1 MSEAS
6 TASRAGIRIGGMTSR
21 PLVPEP
27 ETHAGSRHYRTRLV
41 TDLREIG
48 RAVWDDLL
56 ARQPGAT
63 PFLRFDFLHAL
74 HASGSASPE
83 TGWSPQYLTLWE
95 NTPGN
100 AREEVLAAAMP
111 LYVKGHSYG
120 EYVFDWAWANAYAQH
135 GLEYYPKWLSAVP
148 FTPVQGARLL
158 AGDAASR
165 AALLETAL
173 AMARQSGL
181 SSLHVLFPTPD
192 EAGLMRDAGMLLR
205 QGVQFHWCN
214 AGFSGFDDF
223 LAALEQKKRKNI
235 RAERRRVQDAGITFR
250 HVPGVSAT
258 EADWRF
264 FHRCYRTTYREHHS
278 SPYLNLDCFLQIGQA
293 MPENLLLV
301 VAMRDGHDVA
311 SALLVIDPRPEAS
324 VMYGRYWGAIE
335 HHPCLHFETAYY
347 QPLSYCIEHGI
358 RTFEGGAQGEHK
370 MARGFEP
377 VATQSAHWLAHP
389 AFADAVGRFLNHETA
404 GMEAY
409 LDELTDRSPFRRR
422 SG

>member
-1 MSEAS
+1 
-6 TASRAGIRIGGMTSR
+6 MTSR

-27 ETHAGSRHYRTRLV
+27 QARAGSRHELANYRTRLV
-41 TDLREIG
+41 TDLRDIG
-48 RAVWDDLL
+48 RDAWDALL
-56 ARQPGAT
+56 ALQPEAT

-74 HASGSASPE
+74 HESGSASAD
-83 TGWSPQYLTLWE
+83 TGWSPQYLTLWQDG
-95 NTPGN
+95 PDG
-100 AREEVLAAAMP
+100 EVLAAGVP

-158 AGDAASR
+158 ARDAAAR
-165 AALLETAL
+165 AALLDTML
-173 AMARQSGL
+173 AVARQSEL
-181 SSLHVLFPTPD
+181 SSLHVLFPTAD
-192 EAGLMRDAGMLLR
+192 EAEQLRAAGMLLR
-205 QGVQFHWCN
+205 HGVQFHWCN
-214 AGFSGFDDF
+214 PGFASFDDF

-235 RAERRRVQDAGITFR
+235 RAERRRVHDAGITFR
-250 HVPGVSAT
+250 HVPGAAAT
-258 EADWRF
+258 DADWRF

-278 SPYLNLDCFLQIGQA
+278 SPYLNLEFFRQIGGT

-301 VAMRDGHDVA
+301 IASRDGNDIA
-311 SALLVIDPRPEAS
+311 SALLVIDMRPEAS

-347 QPLSYCIEHGI
+347 QPLTYCIAHGI

-377 VATQSAHWLAHP
+377 VATLSAHWLAHP
-389 AFADAVGRFLNHETA
+389 AFADAVGRFLDRETA

-409 LDELTDRSPFRRR
+409 LDELTDRSPFKQRLE
-422 SG
+422 SD

>member
-1 MSEAS
+1 
-6 TASRAGIRIGGMTSR
+6 MTSR

-27 ETHAGSRHYRTRLV
+27 QARAGSRHELTNYRTRLV
-41 TDLREIG
+41 TDLRDIG
-48 RAVWDDLL
+48 RDAWDALL
-56 ARQPGAT
+56 ALQPEAT

-74 HASGSASPE
+74 HESGSASPD
-83 TGWSPQYLTLWE
+83 TGWSPQYLTLWQDG
-95 NTPGN
+95 PDG
-100 AREEVLAAAMP
+100 EVLAAAVP

-158 AGDAASR
+158 ARDATAR
-165 AALLETAL
+165 AALVDTML
-173 AMARQSGL
+173 AVARQSEL
-181 SSLHVLFPTPD
+181 SSLHVLFPTAD
-192 EAGLMRDAGMLLR
+192 EAEQLRAAGMLLR

-214 AGFSGFDDF
+214 SGFASFDDF
-223 LAALEQKKRKNI
+223 LAVLEQKKRKNI
-235 RAERRRVQDAGITFR
+235 RAERRRVHDAGITFR
-250 HVPGVSAT
+250 HVSGAAAT
-258 EADWRF
+258 DADWRF

-278 SPYLNLDCFLQIGQA
+278 SPYLNLEFFRQIGRT

-301 VAMRDGHDVA
+301 IASRDGNDIA
-311 SALLVIDPRPEAS
+311 SALLVIDMRPEAS

-347 QPLSYCIEHGI
+347 QPLTYCIAHGI

-377 VATQSAHWLAHP
+377 VATLSAHWLAHP
-389 AFADAVGRFLNHETA
+389 AFADAVGRFLDRETA

-409 LDELTDRSPFRRR
+409 LDELTDRSPFKQR
-422 SG
+422 SGSD